1 MRRRP
6 GASALALVLVALL
19 AAGTVPVPSLHAAP
33 HRGKGRGAEEPLG
46 LVRLRGV
53 VVAVGPSALT
63 LRLAEGGTVTCRLVE
78 GTRISGRAR
87 LVVGQVVEV
96 RAVRVGGALVALAV
110 EAAEARGPARS
121 AGLLSR
127 AGAAAEGV
135 AIAVG
140 ERTLSV
146 LRADNTLLTVLL
158 TGTTQLRGASSVP
171 RLAVVEVVGTANADG
186 SLSARTVAV
195 RFDPRRATQVSGR
208 VTVAWD
214 GTGFVLSG
222 GAIVTVDEATWVLW
236 GAALRPPAFIAPG
249 MRATVWGEGRPP
261 VIAARVVQ
269 LAP

>member
-1 MRRRP
+1 MRPRAP
-6 GASALALVLVALL
+6 ALALVLVVLL
-19 AAGTVPVPSLHAAP
+19 ATGTVSAPSLHAAP

-53 VVAVGPSALT
+53 VVAVGPSILT

-78 GTRISGRAR
+78 GTRIGVRAR
-87 LVVGQVVEV
+87 LVPGLVVEV
-96 RAVRVGGALVALAV
+96 RAVPVAGVLVALAV
-110 EAAEARGPARS
+110 EALEARGPARS
-121 AGLLSR
+121 ARLLSS
-127 AGAAAEGV
+127 AGAALEGV

-140 ERTLSV
+140 ERTVSV

-208 VTVAWD
+208 VAVAWD

-222 GAIVTVDEATWVLW
+222 GAIVTVDEETWVLW
-236 GAALRPPAFIAPG
+236 GAALRPSAFIAPG
-249 MRATVWGEGRPP
+249 MRATVWGEGHPP

>member
-1 MRRRP
+1 MTLRP
-6 GASALALVLVALL
+6 AAAVLTLVLAVLL
-19 AAGTVPVPSLHAAP
+19 ATGTGPASSLHAAP

-53 VVAVGPSALT
+53 VVAVGPSILT

-78 GTRISGRAR
+78 GTRIGVRAR
-87 LVVGQVVEV
+87 LVPGLVVEV
-96 RAVRVGGALVALAV
+96 RAVRVAGGLVALV
-110 EAAEARGPARS
+110 VGVPEARGPARS
-121 AGLLSR
+121 ARLFS
-127 AGAAAEGV
+127 ATGAVEGV

-208 VTVAWD
+208 VAVAWD

-222 GAIVTVDEATWVLW
+222 GAIVTVDEETWVLW
-236 GAALRPPAFIAPG
+236 GAALRPSAFIAPG
-249 MRATVWGEGRPP
+249 MRATVWGEGHPP

>member
-1 MRRRP
+1 MRP
-6 GASALALVLVALL
+6 GAPALALVLVVLL
-19 AAGTVPVPSLHAAP
+19 AAGTVPALSLHAAP

-53 VVAVGPSALT
+53 VVAVSPSVLT

-78 GTRISGRAR
+78 GTRIGGRTR
-87 LVVGQVVEV
+87 LVPGLVVEV
-96 RAVRVGGALVALAV
+96 RAVRVAGGLVALV
-110 EAAEARGPARS
+110 VGVPEARGPARTARLFS
-121 AGLLSR
+121 AT
-127 AGAAAEGV
+127 GAVEGV

-140 ERTLSV
+140 ERTVSV

-158 TGTTQLRGASSVP
+158 TGTTQLRGAPSVP

-186 SLSARTVAV
+186 SVSARTVTV

-208 VTVAWD
+208 VAVAWD

-222 GAIVTVDEATWVLW
+222 GAIVTVDEETWVLW
-236 GAALRPPAFIAPG
+236 GAALRPMAFIAPG

-261 VIAARVVQ
+261 VVAARVVQ